1 MVQSSYRKGFL
12 KGENMSITI
21 NDVAKEAGV
30 SITTVSR
37 VLNNNY
43 PVKEETRIKIEGAIE
58 KLNYKPNAMA
68 RSLITKKSSMIGVIV
83 PGITNLFFPTIV
95 EAIDE
100 AVKSK
105 GYSISLSNTEGEAQK
120 ELKLVEEHIGRQ
132 VDGIIII
139 DPTIENLKKGVYDKL
154 SKSLPLIIISGSAD
168 SNKCSFVCY
177 DEEVGTIEAFNYLLE
192 LGHKKIAFLRGH
204 KSFSYDIKQK
214 IYEDIIEKEKLDY
227 EKIVNVGKGNSIEVV
242 ERSERKLEALLT
254 GDDRPTA
261 VFACNDL
268 MAVGIINACNKL
280 GIKVPSELS
289 IIGFDNTLL
298 ASITQPKLT
307 TVDLNMKEI
316 GARAAAELLDIIENN
331 TKSRKKLILDTNLV
345 IRESCSK
352 INSL

>member
-1 MVQSSYRKGFL
+1 MQ
-12 KGENMSITI
+12 ITI
-21 NDVAKEAGV
+21 NDVAREAGV

-43 PVKEETRIKIEGAIE
+43 PVKQETRLKIESAIE
-58 KLNYKPNAMA
+58 KLNYKPNTMA

-100 AVKSK
+100 LMKSK
-105 GYSISLSNTEGEAQK
+105 GYSIALSNTEGEAK
-120 ELKLVEEHIGRQ
+120 TELKLIEELLGRQ

-139 DPTIENLKKGVYDKL
+139 DPTMENLQKGFYDKI
-154 SKSLPLIIISGSAD
+154 SKSLPLIIVNGSAD

-177 DEEVGTIEAFNYLLE
+177 DEEVGTIEAFRYLMD
-192 LGHKKIAFLRGH
+192 LGHKKIAFIRGH

-214 IYEDIIEKEKLDY
+214 IYQDMIEQEKLQY

-242 ERSERKLEALLT
+242 ERTQKNVEELLAT
-254 GDDRPTA
+254 GDRPTA
-261 VFACNDL
+261 IFACNDL
-268 MAVGIINACNKL
+268 MAVGVMNACNKL
-280 GIKVPSELS
+280 GIKVPEQLS

-316 GARAAAELLDIIENN
+316 GLRSAVELLDIIENKS
-331 TKSRKKLILDTNLV
+331 KSRKKIILDTRLV
-345 IRESCSK
+345 VRESCSQ
-352 INSL
+352 LR

>member
-1 MVQSSYRKGFL
+1 MPK
-12 KGENMSITI
+12 TI

-43 PVKEETRIKIEGAIE
+43 PVKEETRIKIESAIE

-100 AVKSK
+100 TMKNK
-105 GYSISLSNTEGEAQK
+105 GYSIALSNTEGEAYK
-120 ELKLVEEHIGRQ
+120 EQKLVEELMGRQ

-139 DPTIENLKKGVYDKL
+139 DPTTENLQKGLYDKL
-154 SKSLPLIIISGSAD
+154 SKSLPLIIVSGFAG

-177 DEEVGTIEAFNYLLE
+177 DEKVGSIDAFKYLMD
-192 LGHKKIAFLRGH
+192 LGHRKIAFLRGH

-214 IYEDIIEKEKLDY
+214 IYQDIIEKEKLQY

-242 ERSERKLEALLT
+242 ERTQKKLEELLI
-254 GDDRPTA
+254 GENRPTA

-268 MAVGIINACNKL
+268 MAVGVLNACNKL
-280 GIKVPSELS
+280 GIKVPEELS
-289 IIGFDNTLL
+289 VIGFDNTLL

-316 GARAAAELLDIIENN
+316 GSRAAAELLDIIESNS
-331 TKSRKKLILDTNLV
+331 KSRKKIILDTSLV
-345 IRESCSK
+345 VRESCTK
-352 INSL
+352 INK